1 MRVRSYVHI
10 YSATAM
16 LIGSLLLSGCPKRPA
31 VMQAAPAPVGPAAM
45 APATIPPPAQLSP
58 PTVETQVTHATPPA
72 ETPMAQPAPAVQA
85 KSSLAPVAVSLEDVF
100 FAYDS
105 AAIRP
110 AQQVGLN
117 TTVRWLKTN
126 AQAPVRIE
134 GNCDERG
141 TAEYNLALGERRAT
155 AVKEY
160 LLAAGIPADRIST
173 ISYGKERPVAPGHDE
188 GAWQL
193 NRRGHFVVQG
203 Q

>member
-1 MRVRSYVHI
+1 MPVRSHVHI
-10 YSATAM
+10 YCATAM
-16 LIGSLLLSGCPKRPA
+16 LIVSLILSGCPKRPA
-31 VMQAAPAPVGPAAM
+31 VMEAAPAPIGPAVM
-45 APATIPPPAQLSP
+45 APATTPPPAQLSP
-58 PTVETQVTHATPPA
+58 SNAETQVTQATPPV
-72 ETPMAQPAPAVQA
+72 ETPMVQPAMAVQV
-85 KSSLAPVAVSLEDVF
+85 KSPLAPVAVSLDDVF

-105 AAIRP
+105 ATIRP
-110 AQQVGLN
+110 AQQAGLN

-141 TAEYNLALGERRAT
+141 TAEYNLALGERRAV

-160 LLAAGIPADRIST
+160 LLAAGVPADRIST

-188 GAWQL
+188 SAWQL